1 MMITQSIKGKSKIYK
16 PLIKSKIFKK
26 SKKEKKTKLHTIII
40 QNITR
45 ITKKAL
51 SLRKMQAITVKIDL
65 EKEGESP
72 IKDCRNY
79 RIMMESKTC
88 IMNLRI
94 MIGIF
99 RTIISIIESILTMI
113 IKLLMIIRVNHTNSL
128 KTITI

>member
-1 MMITQSIKGKSKIYK
+1 MMITWAIKEKSKIYK

-26 SKKEKKTKLHTIII
+26 SKKEKKTKLHTII

-45 ITKKAL
+45 ITKKAPF
-51 SLRKMQAITVKIDL
+51 LRKMQAITVKTDL